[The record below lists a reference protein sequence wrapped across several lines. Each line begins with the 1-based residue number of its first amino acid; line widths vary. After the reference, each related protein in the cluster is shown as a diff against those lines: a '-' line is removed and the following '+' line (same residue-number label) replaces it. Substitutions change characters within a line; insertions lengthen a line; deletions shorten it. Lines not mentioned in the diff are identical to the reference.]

1 MVRSVPGRSLIDQV
15 AVRVLDSNM
24 RLYRICRG
32 EPAELDDL
40 RSHYELD
47 LPPRGVE
54 DRATVIHMA
63 ISMFETAERCWEL
76 IDRMNGR
83 IGDRVAE
90 LALVPDRGVC
100 VAKTG
105 GPAHWSVWGRPAELQ
120 SAVAGYANR

>member
-15 AVRVLDSNM
+15 AVRVLDGNM

-54 DRATVIHMA
+54 DCATVIHMA

-76 IDRMNGR
+76 IDRTNGR
-83 IGDRVAE
+83 IGRYPGWHDDLLDLRQQREPDGRV
-90 LALVPDRGVC
+90 R
-100 VAKTG
+100 
-105 GPAHWSVWGRPAELQ
+105 
-120 SAVAGYANR
+120 